1 MKLWAAVR
9 RNLVDPIL
17 RAQGTPTSLAR
28 GAALGTWL
36 TFTPTVGIQM
46 FLAALVALPLRA
58 NLPVAL
64 ALIWLSNPLT
74 IIPLYYAYY
83 WVGTLLLALPAR
95 SYRELAQTFAS
106 LFRSLEK
113 GGFLESLRSL
123 GSEVLWPV
131 IVGSLVIAADTILL
145 TLYVGSCHSLR
156 HLVGGHVDCFSCAR
170 AGELRRTSWAGVSW
184 LNQYHNLFFWAS
196 LLTVGFADLYVRLC
210 AMGIWTDVRI
220 F

>member
-1 MKLWAAVR
+1 VKLWAAVR

-131 IVGSLVIAADTILL
+131 IVGSLVIATVCTFPAYRI
-145 TLYVGSCHSLR
+145 TLWL
-156 HLVGGHVDCFSCAR
+156 A
-170 AGELRRTSWAGVSW
+170 LRRQARVIREAAAALSVEARPVNAAPGTAAPVPTPGAAVDEPAVQPS
-184 LNQYHNLFFWAS
+184 
-196 LLTVGFADLYVRLC
+196 
-210 AMGIWTDVRI
+210 TDSREHAPP
-220 F
+220 